1 MAISSMDFLS
11 PEITLYY
18 KGRNT
23 HISQIGGLLSIS
35 LLFLIIIIIFYII
48 WDIISP
54 ELSSSFI
61 YEINNVNNKISQT
74 ISYSG
79 INHFIQIYSHTG
91 NGRFGDL
98 DNKNIIIYSIKE
110 GQTSFNN
117 NLNINLTITE
127 HWLYDKCEKIPEIN
141 QNLFPKISKNIPN
154 YLKSIC
160 LRYYYNPNEKQYY
173 EVGSDGF
180 ISPKLETNEI
190 FEKKYV
196 YKIIIEKC
204 VNNSF
209 INNMG
214 YICNN
219 EYEIDKYLD
228 MYTEIFT
235 YFSNNQILP
244 MNYEYPL
251 DTYFYSVSSSIHNM
265 SFFENNIIF
274 SPIKLI
280 TDKKIFRHKREDL
293 SYILNNNYQNNNIL
307 SENSKIIGIF
317 NFYLNNKIIIYH
329 RKYFNILD
337 DISHLGGITK
347 VLFFIFQLI
356 NYINYRYT
364 VLEHTKNLFHIGTGI
379 DNNIEGSDIFFDKN
393 HVTNHNY
400 KIKVF
405 NNNNIINSDD
415 INHKLTKNYY
425 ERENKKKSKYQ
436 QEPKNSSK
444 KNMVLVPLNSK
455 KNKNTYL
462 SKRSRTKYMNANHI
476 FIGKQLTI
484 KNKDKRKSYMSQG
497 YQAAISKY
505 DNSVI
510 SKNQSI
516 FENDLS
522 NNEIISNND
531 RNNINYSNIVF
542 SREGIMKND
551 SIHRPSN
558 EISPPRSIKKARKT
572 TGFKFPNQLKQS
584 PEKNENITNMIM
596 KNLES
601 FKGGRHKSVNFTN
614 QSRLLENNFASSLN
628 NRFGFGLAG
637 KNSSGFIDSSK
648 QILVSNNKSPFM
660 IHNNKMQYEKRY
672 DDYSRIPTIIN
683 NDIFTNNVNTALN
696 NSNIDPTNF
705 LKNIILNK
713 IKFHMPEVKKNVTFF
728 GNLEKKI
735 NFFDFAKSFLNICN
749 KKEEY
754 RSFDLINK
762 FRNKLL
768 SEEHLFRSFINLYL
782 LEKIFQ
788 IDEPHKFEI
797 NELYNNL

>member
-1 MAISSMDFLS
+1 
-11 PEITLYY
+11 
-18 KGRNT
+18 
-23 HISQIGGLLSIS
+23 
-35 LLFLIIIIIFYII
+35 
-48 WDIISP
+48 
-54 ELSSSFI
+54 
-61 YEINNVNNKISQT
+61 
-74 ISYSG
+74 
-79 INHFIQIYSHTG
+79 
-91 NGRFGDL
+91 L

-317 NFYLNNKIIIYH
+317 NFYLNNNIIIYH

-444 KNMVLVPLNSK
+444 KNIVVVPLNSK

-505 DNSVI
+505 DNSVN

-542 SREGIMKND
+542 SR
-551 SIHRPSN
+551 
-558 EISPPRSIKKARKT
+558 
-572 TGFKFPNQLKQS
+572 
-584 PEKNENITNMIM
+584 
-596 KNLES
+596 
-601 FKGGRHKSVNFTN
+601 
-614 QSRLLENNFASSLN
+614 
-628 NRFGFGLAG
+628 
-637 KNSSGFIDSSK
+637 
-648 QILVSNNKSPFM
+648 
-660 IHNNKMQYEKRY
+660 
-672 DDYSRIPTIIN
+672 
-683 NDIFTNNVNTALN
+683 
-696 NSNIDPTNF
+696 
-705 LKNIILNK
+705 
-713 IKFHMPEVKKNVTFF
+713 
-728 GNLEKKI
+728 
-735 NFFDFAKSFLNICN
+735 
-749 KKEEY
+749 
-754 RSFDLINK
+754 
-762 FRNKLL
+762 
-768 SEEHLFRSFINLYL
+768 
-782 LEKIFQ
+782 
-788 IDEPHKFEI
+788 
-797 NELYNNL
+797 

>member
-11 PEITLYY
+11 PKITLYY
-18 KGRNT
+18 NGRNT

-35 LLFLIIIIIFYII
+35 LLVLIIIIIFYIL
-48 WDIISP
+48 WDIVNP

-61 YEINNVNNKISQT
+61 YEINNVNDKISQT

-79 INHFIQIYSHTG
+79 INHFIQIYTHTG
-91 NGRFGDL
+91 NGWFGDL
-98 DNKNIIIYSIKE
+98 DKKNIMIYSIKE
-110 GQTSFNN
+110 NQNSFNN
-117 NLNINLTITE
+117 NLNINLTNTE
-127 HWLYDKCEKIPEIN
+127 HWLYDKCETMSEIN
-141 QNLFPKISKNIPN
+141 QNLFSKISKIIPN
-154 YLKSIC
+154 YSKSIC

-173 EVGSDGF
+173 EVGFDGF

-219 EYEIDKYLD
+219 QYEIDKYLD

-235 YFSNNQILP
+235 YFSNNRILP
-244 MNYEYPL
+244 MNYEYPF
-251 DTYFYSVSSSIHNM
+251 DTYFYSVSSTIHKM
-265 SFFENNIIF
+265 SFFENNIVF

-293 SYILNNNYQNNNIL
+293 SYILNNNYQNNNFL
-307 SENSKIIGIF
+307 SENSKTLGIF
-317 NFYLNNKIIIYH
+317 NFYLNNNIIIYH
-329 RKYFNILD
+329 RKYFNILE

-356 NYINYRYT
+356 NYVNYRYT
-364 VLEHTKNLFHIGTGI
+364 ILEHTKNLFHIRTGI
-379 DNNIEGSDIFFDKN
+379 DNNVDGNDIFFDKN
-393 HVTNHNY
+393 HITNHNY

-405 NNNNIINSDD
+405 NNNNIINSED
-415 INHKLTKNYY
+415 INHRLTKNYN

-436 QEPKNSSK
+436 QDPKNSSK
-444 KNMVLVPLNSK
+444 KNIILVPLNSK
-455 KNKNTYL
+455 KAKNNYL
-462 SKRSRTKYMNANHI
+462 NKRSRTKYMNANNI
-476 FIGKQLTI
+476 FMRKQLTI

-497 YQAAISKY
+497 YQIASRY

-522 NNEIISNND
+522 NNEIISIND
-531 RNNINYSNIVF
+531 RNNINYSNIVV
-542 SREGIMKND
+542 SKDGIVKYD
-551 SIHRPSN
+551 SIHGPSN
-558 EISPPRSIKKARKT
+558 EISQSKNNKKIKKQ
-572 TGFKFPNQLKQS
+572 TGFKHSNQQKPS
-584 PEKNENITNMIM
+584 VEKSDNITNIILR
-596 KNLES
+596 NLES
-601 FKGGRHKSVNFTN
+601 IKGGRHKSVNFTN

-628 NRFGFGLAG
+628 NRFGLGMAG

-648 QILVSNNKSPFM
+648 QVLVSNTKSPFM
-660 IHNNKMQYEKRY
+660 IHNNKIQYEKRY
-672 DDYSRIPTIIN
+672 DDYSRMPTLIN
-683 NDIFTNNVNTALN
+683 NDIFTNNITTALH
-696 NSNIDPTNF
+696 NSNIDPSNF

-713 IKFHMPEVKKNVTFF
+713 IKFHMPEVKRNATFF
-728 GNLEKKI
+728 GSLEKKI
-735 NFFDFAKSFLNICN
+735 NYLDFIKSFLNSCRR
-749 KKEEY
+749 KEENKNLY
-754 RSFDLINK
+754 LINK

-768 SEEHLFRSFINLYL
+768 SEEHFFRSFINLYL

>member
-11 PEITLYY
+11 PKITLYY

-23 HISQIGGLLSIS
+23 HISQIGGLLSI
-35 LLFLIIIIIFYII
+35 LLLILIIIIIFYIL

-61 YEINNVNNKISQT
+61 YEINNSNDKISQT

-79 INHFIQIYSHTG
+79 INHFIQIYTHTG
-91 NGRFGDL
+91 NGWFGDL
-98 DNKNIIIYSIKE
+98 EKKNIIIYSIKE
-110 GQTSFNN
+110 NQNSFNN
-117 NLNINLTITE
+117 NLNINLTNTE
-127 HWLYDKCEKIPEIN
+127 HWLYDKCEKMSEID
-141 QNLFPKISKNIPN
+141 QNLFSKISKTIPN
-154 YLKSIC
+154 YSKSIC

-173 EVGSDGF
+173 EVGFDGF

-214 YICNN
+214 YTCNN

-228 MYTEIFT
+228 MHTEIFT

-244 MNYEYPL
+244 MNYEYPF
-251 DTYFYSVSSSIHNM
+251 DSYFYSVSSTIHKM

-293 SYILNNNYQNNNIL
+293 SYILNNNYQNKNYL
-307 SENSKIIGIF
+307 SGNSKTIGIF
-317 NFYLNNKIIIYH
+317 NFYLNNNIIIYH
-329 RKYFNILD
+329 RKYFNIMD
-337 DISHLGGITK
+337 DLSHLGGIAK

-364 VLEHTKNLFHIGTGI
+364 LLEHTKNLFHIGTGI
-379 DNNIEGSDIFFDKN
+379 DGNADGNETFFDKN
-393 HVTNHNY
+393 HVTNHNF

-405 NNNNIINSDD
+405 NNNNIINSED
-415 INHKLTKNYY
+415 INHKLTKNFY
-425 ERENKKKSKYQ
+425 ERDNKKKSKYQ
-436 QEPKNSSK
+436 QDPKNSSK
-444 KNMVLVPLNSK
+444 KNIIFVPLNSK
-455 KNKNTYL
+455 KYKNNYL
-462 SKRSRTKYMNANHI
+462 SKRSRTRYLNTNH
-476 FIGKQLTI
+476 FTMGKQLTI

-497 YQAAISKY
+497 YQAASRY

-522 NNEIISNND
+522 NNEIISIND
-531 RNNINYSNIVF
+531 RNNINYSNIVV
-542 SREGIMKND
+542 SKEGIIKNE

-558 EISPPRSIKKARKT
+558 EISPSKSNKKIKKQ
-572 TGFKFPNQLKQS
+572 TGFKYTNQQKPS
-584 PEKNENITNMIM
+584 YDKSENITNMIM

-601 FKGGRHKSVNFTN
+601 YKGGRHKSVNFTN

-628 NRFGFGLAG
+628 NRFGLGMAG

-648 QILVSNNKSPFM
+648 QILVTNNKSPLI
-660 IHNNKMQYEKRY
+660 IHNNKIQYEKRY
-672 DDYSRIPTIIN
+672 DDYSRIPTLIN
-683 NDIFTNNVNTALN
+683 NDMFTNNITTALN

-713 IKFHMPEVKKNVTFF
+713 IKFHMPEVKKNGTFF
-728 GNLEKKI
+728 GNLENKI
-735 NFFDFAKSFLNICN
+735 KYLDFVKSFLNVCRKKDEN
-749 KKEEY
+749 KNL
-754 RSFDLINK
+754 SLINK

-768 SEEHLFRSFINLYL
+768 SEEHFFRSFINLYL

>member
-11 PEITLYY
+11 PKITLYY

-23 HISQIGGLLSIS
+23 HISQIGGLLSIL
-35 LLFLIIIIIFYII
+35 LLFLIIIIIFYIL
-48 WDIISP
+48 WDIINP
-54 ELSSSFI
+54 KLSSSHI
-61 YEINNVNNKISQT
+61 YEINNVNGKISQA

-79 INHFIQIYSHTG
+79 INHFIQIYTHTG
-91 NGRFGDL
+91 NGWFGEL
-98 DNKNIIIYSIKE
+98 DKKNIMIYSIKE
-110 GQTSFNN
+110 NQNSFHN
-117 NLNINLTITE
+117 NLNINLTNTE
-127 HWLYDKCEKIPEIN
+127 HWLYDKCEKMSEIN
-141 QNLFPKISKNIPN
+141 QNLFSKISKTIPN
-154 YLKSIC
+154 YSKSIC

-173 EVGSDGF
+173 EVGFDGF
-180 ISPKLETNEI
+180 ISPELETNEI

-219 EYEIDKYLD
+219 EYEIDKYLE

-251 DTYFYSVSSSIHNM
+251 DTYFYSVSSTIHKM

-307 SENSKIIGIF
+307 SENSKTIGTF
-317 NFYLNNKIIIYH
+317 NFYLNNNIIIYH

-337 DISHLGGITK
+337 DISHLGGLAK

-364 VLEHTKNLFHIGTGI
+364 ILEHTKNLFHIGTGI
-379 DNNIEGSDIFFDKN
+379 DNNIDGNDTFYDKN
-393 HVTNHNY
+393 HVTNHNF

-405 NNNNIINSDD
+405 NNNNIINSED
-415 INHKLTKNYY
+415 INHKLTKY
-425 ERENKKKSKYQ
+425 ERDNKKKSKYQ
-436 QEPKNSSK
+436 QEPKNSSQ
-444 KNMVLVPLNSK
+444 KNIILVPLNNK
-455 KNKNTYL
+455 KTKNGYL
-462 SKRSRTKYMNANHI
+462 NKRSRTRYMNVNHI
-476 FIGKQLTI
+476 SMGKQLTI

-497 YQAAISKY
+497 YQAAASRN
-505 DNSVI
+505 DNSVF

-522 NNEIISNND
+522 NNEIISIND
-531 RNNINYSNIVF
+531 KNNINYSNIVF
-542 SREGIMKND
+542 SKKGIVKYD

-558 EISPPRSIKKARKT
+558 KISPSKSNKRLKKQ
-572 TGFKFPNQLKQS
+572 TGFKYFNQQKPS
-584 PEKNENITNMIM
+584 VDKSDNITNLIM
-596 KNLES
+596 RNIES
-601 FKGGRHKSVNFTN
+601 NKGGRHKSVNFTN
-614 QSRLLENNFASSLN
+614 QSRILENNFASSLHN
-628 NRFGFGLAG
+628 MFGLTG

-648 QILVSNNKSPFM
+648 QVLVFNNKSPFNL
-660 IHNNKMQYEKRY
+660 HNNKIQYEKKY
-672 DDYSRIPTIIN
+672 DDYSRIPTLIN
-683 NDIFTNNVNTALN
+683 NDIFTNNIITALN
-696 NSNIDPTNF
+696 NSSIDPSNF

-713 IKFHMPEVKKNVTFF
+713 IKFHMPEVKRNVTFF
-728 GNLEKKI
+728 HSLEKKI
-735 NFFDFAKSFLNICN
+735 NFFDFIMSFLNICRKKVKN
-749 KKEEY
+749 KNL
-754 RSFDLINK
+754 SLIDK

-768 SEEHLFRSFINLYL
+768 SEEHFFRTFINLYL

-788 IDEPHKFEI
+788 I
-797 NELYNNL
+797 

>member
-1 MAISSMDFLS
+1 M
-11 PEITLYY
+11 
-18 KGRNT
+18 
-23 HISQIGGLLSIS
+23 
-35 LLFLIIIIIFYII
+35 
-48 WDIISP
+48 
-54 ELSSSFI
+54 
-61 YEINNVNNKISQT
+61 
-74 ISYSG
+74 
-79 INHFIQIYSHTG
+79 
-91 NGRFGDL
+91 

-110 GQTSFNN
+110 DQTSFNS

-127 HWLYDKCEKIPEIN
+127 HWLYDKCEKMPGIS
-141 QNLFPKISKNIPN
+141 QNLFSKISKNIPN
-154 YLKSIC
+154 YSKSIC
-160 LRYYYNPNEKQYY
+160 LRYYFNPNEKEYY
-173 EVGSDGF
+173 EEGSEGF

-209 INNMG
+209 TNNMG

-251 DTYFYSVSSSIHNM
+251 DTYFYSVSSTIHKL

-280 TDKKIFRHKREDL
+280 TEKKIFRNKREDL

-307 SENSKIIGIF
+307 SENSKTIGIF
-317 NFYLNNKIIIYH
+317 IFYLNNNIIIYH
-329 RKYFNILD
+329 RKYFNLID
-337 DISHLGGITK
+337 DISHLGGIAK

-356 NYINYRYT
+356 NYINYRFT
-364 VLEHTKNLFHIGTGI
+364 IIDHTKNLFHIGTGI
-379 DNNIEGSDIFFDKN
+379 DNNIDGNDTFFDKN

-405 NNNNIINSDD
+405 NNNNIINSED
-415 INHKLTKNYY
+415 INNKLAKNYF

-436 QEPKNSSK
+436 QEPKKSSK
-444 KNMVLVPLNSK
+444 QNIIVVPLNSK
-455 KNKNTYL
+455 KNKNTFL
-462 SKRSRTKYMNANHI
+462 SKRSRTRYMNENHI
-476 FIGKQLTI
+476 FMGKQLTI

-497 YQAAISKY
+497 YQAGASRY
-505 DNSVI
+505 DNIVI

-516 FENDLS
+516 FENDVS
-522 NNEIISNND
+522 NNEMISNND

-542 SREGIMKND
+542 SKEGIVKYD

-558 EISPPRSIKKARKT
+558 EISPSKSNKKNKRH
-572 TGFKFPNQLKQS
+572 TGFKYSNKQKQS
-584 PEKNENITNMIM
+584 PDKTENITNMIM
-596 KNLES
+596 KNLGS
-601 FKGGRHKSVNFTN
+601 YKGGRHKSVNFTN

-628 NRFGFGLAG
+628 NRFGYGLTG

-648 QILVSNNKSPFM
+648 QILVSNSKSPFM
-660 IHNNKMQYEKRY
+660 IHNNKIQYEKRC
-672 DDYSRIPTIIN
+672 DDYSRIPTLIN
-683 NDIFTNNVNTALN
+683 NDIFTNNITSALN

-713 IKFHMPEVKKNVTFF
+713 IKFHMPEVKKNFTFY
-728 GNLEKKI
+728 GSLEKKI
-735 NFFDFAKSFLNICN
+735 NYFDFIKSFLNVCG
-749 KKEEY
+749 KKEENKN
-754 RSFDLINK
+754 FDLINK

-768 SEEHLFRSFINLYL
+768 SEEHFFRSFINLYL

-788 IDEPHKFEI
+788 IDELHKFEI